1 MDKKGGRKDRRSVNI
16 PLPMYEFVRDLISK
30 QKLPGGY
37 VSVDDFVRDLIRQGL
52 RELGYKV

>member
-1 MDKKGGRKDRRSVNI
+1 
-16 PLPMYEFVRDLISK
+16 MYEFVRDLISK

-37 VSVDDFVRDLIRQGL
+37 VSVDDFVRDLIRQRL